1 LDSPTLIFLGRTP
14 KNFAAATL
22 TPEPFNNNTM
32 SITAKTKKTQKQILL
47 AYLKRVKRGI
57 TSLEAAIYLHMVCVH
72 KRVAELIKAGWPI
85 IKVPELT
92 ANGKTITRYKLAR

>member
-1 LDSPTLIFLGRTP
+1 
-14 KNFAAATL
+14 
-22 TPEPFNNNTM
+22 M
-32 SITAKTKKTQKQILL
+32 ITAKTKKTQKQALL
-47 AYLKRVKRGI
+47 SWLKRHPKTGI

-92 ANGKTITRYKLAR
+92 TNGKSIIRYKLAR